1 MGNLEIFGEGTA
13 QPSDNSKQSPQE
25 PRRGKAFVIAL
36 LVIAVLVSAIAVAIP
51 HVLKRF
57 QGPADFTGTGTT
69 AVVFEITEGQTLAQ
83 IGNELKSKGI
93 VASVDAFTR
102 AANANPDSASIQPG
116 FYNLKTEMK
125 ASQAITALLDPAT
138 KNVHRFVIPEG
149 KRVKWIVNNLVKETG
164 IQKSDFIDALKDSA
178 ALGLPEYAQGNP
190 EGFLFPA
197 TYDIAPNATAASIV
211 KDMVDKYN
219 EVATSVD
226 LVNKAAERKM
236 TPQQIITIA
245 SLLQVEGHPRDFSK
259 VSRVVYN
266 RLAEPM
272 RLQFDSTVNY
282 GLGKTDVILTTDQLA
297 KDTPYNTYL
306 HDGLPPGP
314 VGNPGEEAI
323 KAALNPAGGDWLYFT
338 TVNLDTQ
345 ETKFTG
351 SYNEFLKIKD
361 EFLRYCDENPGK
373 CY

>member
-149 KRVKWIVNNLVKETG
+149 KRVKWIVNSLVKETG

-323 KAALNPAGGDWLYFT
+323 KAALNPAEGDWLYFT

>member
-1 MGNLEIFGEGTA
+1 MGNLEIFGDA
-13 QPSDNSKQSPQE
+13 SPSPTDRSHQSPKE
-25 PRRGKAFVIAL
+25 PRRGRGFIVAL
-36 LVIAVLVSAIAVAIP
+36 LVIAVLVSSIAVAVP
-51 HVLKRF
+51 KVLKHF
-57 QGPADFTGTGTT
+57 HGPADFDGPGTT
-69 AVVFEITEGQTLAQ
+69 AVVFEITDGQTLAQ
-83 IGNELKSKGI
+83 IGNELKAKGV

-116 FYNLKTEMK
+116 FYNLKTGMK
-125 ASQAITALLDPAT
+125 ASQAITALLDPSS
-138 KNVHRFVIPEG
+138 KEVHRFVIPEG
-149 KRVKWIVNNLVKETG
+149 KRVSWIIDNLVKETG
-164 IQKSDFIDALKDSA
+164 IQKADFTKALKDSQ
-178 ALGLPEYAQGNP
+178 ALGLPDYAKGNP

-197 TYDIAPNATAASIV
+197 TYDIAPNATAASIL
-211 KDMVDKYN
+211 KSMVDKYDAIAN
-219 EVATSVD
+219 SVD
-226 LVNKAAERKM
+226 LVSKASSQKM

-245 SLLQVEGHPRDFSK
+245 SLLQVEGHPRDFAK

-314 VGNPGEEAI
+314 VGNPGEDAI
-323 KAALNPAGGDWLYFT
+323 NAALSPAAGDWLYFT

-345 ETKFTG
+345 ETKFTS
-351 SYNEFLKIKD
+351 SYSEFLKIKD
-361 EFLRYCDENPGK
+361 QFLKYCSDNPGK

>member
-1 MGNLEIFGEGTA
+1 MSNLEIFGDASSNQKSGSHQA
-13 QPSDNSKQSPQE
+13 PRE
-25 PRRGKAFVIAL
+25 PRRGRSFLIAL
-36 LVIAVLVSAIAVAIP
+36 LVIAVIVSSVALAIP
-51 HVLKRF
+51 RALKHF
-57 QGPADFTGTGTT
+57 QGPADFAGPGTT
-69 AVVFEITEGQTLAQ
+69 AVVFEITEGQTLAE
-83 IGNELKSKGI
+83 IGNSLKAKSI

-116 FYNLKTEMK
+116 YYNLKTEMS
-125 ASQAITALLDPAT
+125 ASQVLSALLDPAS
-138 KNVHRFVIPEG
+138 KDVHRFVIPEG
-149 KRVKWIVNNLVKETG
+149 KRVSWIVNNLAKETG
-164 IQKSDFIDALKDSA
+164 IQKSDFVAALKDTD
-178 ALGLPEYAQGNP
+178 ALGLPDYANGEP

-197 TYDIAPNATAASIV
+197 TYDIAPNATAASIL
-211 KDMVDKYN
+211 KSMVDKYN
-219 EVATSVD
+219 NVAASLD
-226 LVNKAAERKM
+226 LSSKAANLKM
-236 TPQQIITIA
+236 TPQQIITVA
-245 SLLQVEGHPRDFSK
+245 SLLQVEGHPRDFAK

-282 GLGKTDVILTTDQLA
+282 GLGKTDVILTTEQLA

-323 KAALNPAGGDWLYFT
+323 RAALNPAAGDWLYFT

-345 ETKFTG
+345 ETKFTS
-351 SYNEFLKIKD
+351 SYSQFLKLKNEFLK
-361 EFLRYCDENPGK
+361 FCSENPGK

>member
-1 MGNLEIFGEGTA
+1 VGNLEIFGEGTA

-36 LVIAVLVSAIAVAIP
+36 LVIAVLVSTIAVAIP

-125 ASQAITALLDPAT
+125 AAQAITALLDPAT

-164 IQKSDFIDALKDSA
+164 IQKSDFTDALKDSA

-197 TYDIAPNATAASIV
+197 TYDIAPNATASSIL
-211 KDMVDKYN
+211 KDMVNKYN
-219 EVATSVD
+219 EVAASVD

-259 VSRVVYN
+259 VARVVYN

-323 KAALNPAGGDWLYFT
+323 KAALNPAEGDWLYFT

>member
-1 MGNLEIFGEGTA
+1 VSNLEIFGDASSNQKSGSHQA
-13 QPSDNSKQSPQE
+13 PRE
-25 PRRGKAFVIAL
+25 PRRGRSFLIAL
-36 LVIAVLVSAIAVAIP
+36 LVIAVIVSSVALAIP
-51 HVLKRF
+51 RALKHF
-57 QGPADFTGTGTT
+57 QGPADFAGPGTT
-69 AVVFEITEGQTLAQ
+69 AVVFEITEGQTLAE
-83 IGNELKSKGI
+83 IGNSLKAKSI

-116 FYNLKTEMK
+116 YYNLKTEMS
-125 ASQAITALLDPAT
+125 ASQVLSALLDPAS
-138 KNVHRFVIPEG
+138 KDVHRFVIPEG
-149 KRVKWIVNNLVKETG
+149 KRVSWIVNNLAKETG
-164 IQKSDFIDALKDSA
+164 IQKSDFVAALKDTD
-178 ALGLPEYAQGNP
+178 ALGLPDYANGEP

-197 TYDIAPNATAASIV
+197 TYDIAPNATAASIL
-211 KDMVDKYN
+211 KSMVDKYN
-219 EVATSVD
+219 NVAASLD
-226 LVNKAAERKM
+226 LSSKAANLKM
-236 TPQQIITIA
+236 TPQQIITVA
-245 SLLQVEGHPRDFSK
+245 SLLQVEGHPRDFAK

-282 GLGKTDVILTTDQLA
+282 GLGKTDVILTTEQLA

-323 KAALNPAGGDWLYFT
+323 RAALNPAAGDWLYFT

-345 ETKFTG
+345 ETKFTS
-351 SYNEFLKIKD
+351 SYSQFLKLKNEFLK
-361 EFLRYCDENPGK
+361 FCSENPGK

>member
-13 QPSDNSKQSPQE
+13 QPSDNSRQSPQE

-36 LVIAVLVSAIAVAIP
+36 LVIAVLVSSIAVAIP

-164 IQKSDFIDALKDSA
+164 IQESDFIDALKDSA

-197 TYDIAPNATAASIV
+197 TYDIVPNATAASIV

-219 EVATSVD
+219 EVAISVD

-323 KAALNPAGGDWLYFT
+323 KAALNPAEGDWLYFT

>member
-1 MGNLEIFGEGTA
+1 MGNLEILGDA
-13 QPSDNSKQSPQE
+13 SPSPTGGSHQSPKE
-25 PRRGKAFVIAL
+25 PRRGRGFLVAL
-36 LVIAVLVSAIAVAIP
+36 LVIAVLVSSIAVAAP
-51 HVLKRF
+51 KLLKHF
-57 QGPADFTGTGTT
+57 QGPADFAGPGTT
-69 AVVFEITEGQTLAQ
+69 SVVFEITQGQTLAQ
-83 IGNELKSKGI
+83 IGNDLKTQGI

-116 FYNLKTEMK
+116 FYNLKTQMK
-125 ASQAITALLDPAT
+125 ASQAIAALLDPAT
-138 KNVHRFVIPEG
+138 RDVHRFVIPEG
-149 KRVKWIVNNLVKETG
+149 KRVAWIVENLSKETG
-164 IQKSDFIDALKDSA
+164 IQAADFAAALKDSQ
-178 ALGLPEYAQGNP
+178 ALGLPDYAHGNP

-197 TYDIAPNATAASIV
+197 TYDIAPNATAASIL
-211 KDMVDKYN
+211 KSMVNKYN
-219 EVATSVD
+219 EVAASVD
-226 LVNKAAERKM
+226 LVKSASALGM

-245 SLLQVEGHPRDFSK
+245 SLLQVEGHPRDFAK

-314 VGNPGEEAI
+314 VGNPGEDAI
-323 KAALNPAGGDWLYFT
+323 TAALNPAVGDWLYFT

-345 ETKFTG
+345 ETKFTS
-351 SYNEFLKIKD
+351 SYSEFLTIKD
-361 EFLRYCDENPGK
+361 EFLKYCNDNPGK

>member
-36 LVIAVLVSAIAVAIP
+36 LVIAVLVSTIAVAIP

-125 ASQAITALLDPAT
+125 AAQAITALLDPAT

-164 IQKSDFIDALKDSA
+164 IQKSDFTDALKDSA

-197 TYDIAPNATAASIV
+197 TYDIAPNATASSIL
-211 KDMVDKYN
+211 KDMVNKYN
-219 EVATSVD
+219 EVAASVD

-259 VSRVVYN
+259 VARVVYN

-323 KAALNPAGGDWLYFT
+323 KAALNPAEGDWLYFT

>member
-13 QPSDNSKQSPQE
+13 SPSDTSKRSPQE
-25 PRRGKAFVIAL
+25 PRRGRGFLIAL
-36 LVIAVLVSAIAVAIP
+36 IVIAVVVSSIAVAIP
-51 HVLKRF
+51 QVLKHF
-57 QGPADFTGTGTT
+57 QGPADFTGMGTT
-69 AVVFEITEGQTLAQ
+69 AVIFEISEGQTLAQ

-125 ASQAITALLDPAT
+125 ASVALTALLDPAT
-138 KNVHRFVIPEG
+138 KNLHRFVIPEG
-149 KRVKWIVNNLVKETG
+149 KRVSWIVDNLVKETG
-164 IQKSDFIDALKDSA
+164 IPKSDFTTALKDPA
-178 ALGLPEYAQGNP
+178 ALGLPNYAQGNP

-197 TYDIAPNATAASIV
+197 TYDIAPNATASSLL
-211 KDMVDKYN
+211 KDMVTKYN
-219 EVATSVD
+219 EVANSLD
-226 LVNKAAERKM
+226 LVNAAAALKM

-259 VSRVVYN
+259 VARVVYN

-323 KAALNPAGGDWLYFT
+323 KAALNPAIGDWLYFT

-345 ETKFTG
+345 QTKFTG
-351 SYNEFLKIKD
+351 SYNEFLAIKD

>member
-1 MGNLEIFGEGTA
+1 MGNLEIFGDASAKPAGG
-13 QPSDNSKQSPQE
+13 SHQSPKE
-25 PRRGKAFVIAL
+25 PRRARGFLIAL
-36 LVIAVLVSAIAVAIP
+36 LVIAVVVSSVAVAVP
-51 HVLKRF
+51 KVLKHF
-57 QGPADFTGTGTT
+57 QGPADFAGPGTT

-83 IGNELKSKGI
+83 IGNELKAKGI

-149 KRVKWIVNNLVKETG
+149 KRVTWIVDNLVKETG
-164 IQKSDFIDALKDSA
+164 IQKSDFTTALKDSA
-178 ALGLPEYAQGNP
+178 SLGLPDYAQGNP

-211 KDMVDKYN
+211 KMMVDKYN
-219 EVATSVD
+219 SVASSLD
-226 LVNKAAERKM
+226 LETKSAQLKM
-236 TPQQIITIA
+236 TPQQIVTIA
-245 SLLQVEGHPRDFSK
+245 SLLQVEGHPRDFAK

-266 RLAEPM
+266 RLAAPM

-282 GLGKTDVILTTDQLA
+282 GLDKTDVILTTDQLN

-314 VGNPGEEAI
+314 VGNPGEEAL
-323 KAALNPAGGDWLYFT
+323 KAALNPASGDWLYFT
-338 TVNLDTQ
+338 TVDLDTQ
-345 ETKFTG
+345 ETKFTS
-351 SYNEFLKIKD
+351 SYSEFLKIKD
-361 EFLRYCDENPGK
+361 EFLAYCAANPGK